1 MSPSRHTFFE
11 LFSETHNF
19 IHHMNLNQIIIS
31 GDINQ
36 GLRTQEENDLMDK
49 LGISIQ
55 YFFQK
60 KVSSEIWIWIDP
72 IFNEIDIFD
81 SERRLFSGITIIGDE
96 YPKPEFRDE
105 DLYPVFRRS
114 RFFNEEDQKHEGEFL
129 PDTPQ
134 EQESEIDKL
143 KRFDRETFE
152 NLYRFHFPWIA
163 RSIIKEGGDKQIAR
177 DVFQNAL
184 IVMLERIHSDDFK
197 LTCISGTYLN
207 SVSINIWRNLRR
219 KSAQK
224 AIEVEISDY
233 DCNYTQTIRFEE
245 IPEEYDRVA
254 SILEKIE
261 DPCKSLLENFY
272 LKGLSW
278 DAIAEKMG
286 YASAGSARN
295 QKYKCIER
303 IKRILS

>member
-1 MSPSRHTFFE
+1 MR
-11 LFSETHNF
+11 
-19 IHHMNLNQIIIS
+19 LNQIMIS
-31 GDINQ
+31 GDFNQ
-36 GLRTQEENDLMDK
+36 GFRTQEENDLKDK

-55 YFFQK
+55 HFFHV
-60 KVSSEIWIWIDP
+60 KVSSEISKWIDP
-72 IFNEIDIFD
+72 IFNEINIFD
-81 SERRLFSGITIIGDE
+81 MVKNPFPGISIIGDE
-96 YPKPEFRDE
+96 YPKPEFKDE
-105 DLYPVFRRS
+105 DDYPVFRRS
-114 RFFNEEDQKHEGEFL
+114 RFFDEEDEEHKRAFL
-129 PDTPQ
+129 PEIPE

-152 NLYRFHFPWIA
+152 DLYRFHFPWIA

-197 LTCISGTYLN
+197 LTCISGTYLH

-219 KSAQK
+219 KSAHR
-224 AIEVEISDY
+224 AIDVEISDY
-233 DCNYTQTIRFEE
+233 NCNYTETIRFEE
-245 IPEEYDRVA
+245 ILEEYDRVA

-286 YASAGSARN
+286 YANAGSARN

-303 IKRILS
+303 IKKIMTTY